1 MATRSFAIPASLAL
15 LLMILA
21 GCSSDRDQIPPN
33 ATPVSSGNGQVTY
46 TATTPGTV
54 WVYDAGGDRIVYS
67 GPLGMNQVIAVDPQT
82 NQITIDGRIVFD
94 KGLHS
99 SLHKIFFLAS
109 AQGSVQ

>member
-1 MATRSFAIPASLAL
+1 MTRSIVFPASVAMFLVIL
-15 LLMILA
+15 L
-21 GCSSDRDQIPPN
+21 GCAADRDQIPPN

-54 WVYDAGGDRIVYS
+54 WVYDAGSDRIVYS
-67 GPLGMNQVIAVDPQT
+67 GPLGMNQVISIDPQA
-82 NQITIDGRIVFD
+82 NQVTIDGRIVFD

-99 SLHKIFFLAS
+99 NLHKIFFLAS